1 MARNLSRA
9 ATLVTLA
16 FIVPVVHAATPSQGS
31 IIRGF
36 AVGLLA
42 FILLAPTALGA
53 AIGLL
58 GNPRERWLRGAFRG
72 GATGLGSM
80 VVLLLV
86 LGALIRVT

>member
-16 FIVPVVHAATPSQGS
+16 FIVPVVHAATPAQSF

-36 AVGLLA
+36 ATGLLV

-86 LGALIRVT
+86 LGVLIRAA

>member
-1 MARNLSRA
+1 MARILSRVA
-9 ATLVTLA
+9 MLATLTI
-16 FIVPVVHAATPSQGS
+16 IVPVAHAATPTPGN

-36 AVGLLA
+36 ALGLFV

-86 LGALIRVT
+86 LGVLIRAT